1 MTKKVLGAAVCVS
14 SVLFF
19 ISMIG
24 CSAPVAKDFS
34 ADFVSKSGP
43 VSLKGKMFFAKDK
56 FRMENAQAVTISR
69 MDKKIVWTLMPGQ
82 NMYMEQQITEEN
94 TKGVSQKMKGEM
106 NREKIGTEMV
116 NGVKADKYKI
126 TYKTGTKT
134 DSILQWIASGLEM
147 PVKTSSVDG
156 KWSMELKNI
165 KFGSQPD
172 SLFELPNGCKKFS
185 YKMPSF

>member
-1 MTKKVLGAAVCVS
+1 MIKKVLGAVICLF
-14 SVLFF
+14 SVFFF
-19 ISMIG
+19 ISMVG

-43 VSLKGKMFFAKDK
+43 VSFKGKMFFAKDK
-56 FRMENAQAVTISR
+56 FRMENGQAVTISR
-69 MDKKIVWTLMPGQ
+69 IDKKIVWILMPGQ
-82 NMYMEQQITEEN
+82 KMYMEQPIKEDN
-94 TKGVSQKMKGEM
+94 TKGFSQKMEGEIK
-106 NREKIGTEMV
+106 REKIGTETV

-126 TYKTGTKT
+126 TYKTGAKT
-134 DSILQWIASGLEM
+134 DSILQWIASGIEM
-147 PVKTSSVDG
+147 PVKTSSIDG

-172 SLFELPNGCKKFS
+172 SLFDLPKGYKKFS